1 MQQPVLRNIFAHAA
15 DAARRKHDAP
25 AARRL
30 ERVQNFFAAAP
41 RLHEKIFKP
50 KRIGKQ
56 AQIEQM
62 AVDAVRFR
70 PNHPQIARPR
80 RDANVHQGFDA
91 LTIAPRMHERA
102 DAADAL
108 DEIDSLLKVFF
119 LRDFFQPAM
128 HVAEHGERLDDFFVL
143 QH

>member
-30 ERVQNFFAAAP
+30 KRVQNFFAAAP
-41 RLHEKIFKP
+41 RLHEQIFKP
-50 KRIGKQ
+50 KGIGQQ

-62 AVDAVRFR
+62 AVNAVHFR

-80 RDANVHQGFDA
+80 RDANIHQGLNA
-91 LTIAPRMHERA
+91 LTIAPRVHERA
-102 DAADAL
+102 DAANAFDDIHA
-108 DEIDSLLKVFF
+108 LLKVFF

-128 HVAEHGERLDDFFVL
+128 HVAEHGKRLDDFFVL